1 MGHKDPDRR
10 REYQR
15 EYTRDGRHLM
25 KKLQRCIQC
34 GEQDAFTL
42 AGRARCAECA
52 EKARIYNRER
62 AAKHQAEINAR
73 NRRYA
78 EDRKA
83 AGLCVKCGRPSDGHS
98 SCPIC
103 RAKNAERARK
113 ARGGDLRGVGGLCK
127 MCGRYEAIPG
137 EKLCERCYTA
147 CCANLVK
154 ARAAQ
159 DNSSHPWRL
168 DEKMRFAEVLT

>member
-15 EYTRDGRHLM
+15 EYTRAGRQLM

-62 AAKHQAEINAR
+62 AAKHQEEINAR

-98 SCPIC
+98 LPHLQG
-103 RAKNAERARK
+103 EG
-113 ARGGDLRGVGGLCK
+113 RGTCQ
-127 MCGRYEAIPG
+127 E
-137 EKLCERCYTA
+137 
-147 CCANLVK
+147 
-154 ARAAQ
+154 
-159 DNSSHPWRL
+159 SPWR
-168 DEKMRFAEVLT
+168 RFAGRWWAL